1 MSGFNCAIKPKLIMA
16 KTYVLLSCK
25 MYRDE
30 KPWAS
35 NGKILETVID
45 PGFFELASLLSLG
58 CDLHLHGPKSCSISS
73 HYICFSVNKKE
84 KEKVLMCCLYFLG
97 NFQFFIV
104 HHHLMRWFKI
114 TQLIICSK
122 RKDTYFEE
130 IIV

>member
-84 KEKVLMCCLYFLG
+84 KERKKNMHLPFKNPFPESHMTFL
-97 NFQFFIV
+97 ITS
-104 HHHLMRWFKI
+104 HLPEGRHMATSSFKRG
-114 TQLIICSK
+114 CK
-122 RKDTYFEE
+122 M
-130 IIV
+130 